1 MENTGPIRV
10 LIADDEERFRTTT
23 EAILKKRGFSVTLAA
38 SGFQAI
44 EEIQKNNFDV
54 VVLDLK
60 MPGIDGNEALR
71 RIKQNKPDVEVI
83 MLTGH
88 GTYETAI
95 AGLRRGV
102 FDYLTKPCDIDLLI
116 RKIQDAFA
124 RKQGLAEKEKRI
136 RDIMVPLSEF
146 STIREDRAVAEAV
159 ETLAQSFAK
168 AMITNTL
175 SETVHRSVLVL
186 DHRGRVIG
194 VLIFQDLLRALQPPS
209 LRRTL
214 EKPSRT
220 DAVPLEPPSH
230 PGMFTVMVQDI
241 LKQPV
246 GELMSEVPPVIDTG
260 ADLMEA
266 ANRLLLL
273 KVPRLL
279 VMERDNPVG
288 VVREQDLFF
297 EMVSILRQQR

>member
-23 EAILKKRGFSVTLAA
+23 EAILKKRGFSVIVAA
-38 SGFQAI
+38 GGFQAI
-44 EEIQKNNFDV
+44 EENQKNNFDV

-146 STIREDRAVAEAV
+146 STIREDRTVAEAV

-209 LRRTL
+209 LRLR
-214 EKPSRT
+214 
-220 DAVPLEPPSH
+220 PPSH
-230 PGMFTVMVQDI
+230 PGMFTIMVQDI
-241 LKQPV
+241 LKQTV
-246 GELMSEVPPVIDTG
+246 RELMSEVPPVIDTG